1 MHVLT
6 RYIVLFAAMFAL
18 GALLFG
24 IKKGLML
31 STISIALTVLVRLIF
46 PDQKSDG
53 KTKE

>member
-1 MHVLT
+1 MHVLAK
-6 RYIVLFAAMFAL
+6 YIVLVSAMFAV

-24 IKKGLML
+24 VKKGLML
-31 STISIALTVLVRLIF
+31 STFSIALTVLVRLIF